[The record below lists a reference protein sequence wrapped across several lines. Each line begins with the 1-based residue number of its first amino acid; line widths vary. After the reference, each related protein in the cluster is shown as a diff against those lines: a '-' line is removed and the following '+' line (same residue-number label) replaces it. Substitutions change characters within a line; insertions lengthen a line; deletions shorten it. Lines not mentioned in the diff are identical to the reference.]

1 MSEVGI
7 VTVHPGQ
14 VVLQLLVV
22 CRCERELAVCIVVL
36 DADLCVVKAG
46 PACIYYQGFCIRCN
60 RCCRVCR
67 IGQRPQ
73 AESELAAFKGKL
85 FLAQLQ
91 LLQAVECDL
100 GMSFVVREFYIH
112 IRIFGLSR

>member
-1 MSEVGI
+1 MSVVVVFI
-7 VTVHPGQ
+7 TIHVTQIIINRVKT
-14 VVLQLLVV
+14 
-22 CRCERELAVCIVVL
+22 ELTICIVVL
-36 DADLCVVKAG
+36 GAELCVVIAG

>member
-1 MSEVGI
+1 MSVVVVFI
-7 VTVHPGQ
+7 TIHVTQIIINRV
-14 VVLQLLVV
+14 
-22 CRCERELAVCIVVL
+22 ETELTICIVVL
-36 DADLCVVKAG
+36 GADLCVVIAG
-46 PACIYYQGFCIRCN
+46 PACIHYQGVCFRCN

-73 AESELAAFKGKL
+73 AKSEFAAFKGKL
-85 FLAQLQ
+85 FVAKQQ
-91 LLQAVECDL
+91 LLQTVECNL